1 MITVK
6 NELQDDWEDTLWEK
20 RCGIQT
26 WMLATYE
33 LKYPFTQNKIF
44 IQTPTQTTCDL
55 KTFETNKI
63 AKNEKWHPKIHNR
76 FQLITKIF
84 FFPSKFP
91 PLKDSLHISSVL
103 YKNITLN
110 IQTSTFK
117 NNKSLYVC
125 LIDSS
130 KVAIFTLCVDKLC
143 NDEKTSQIFRMPE
156 LIRWDSSSHYLPN
169 EKYWKYYNW

>member
-1 MITVK
+1 MWKAIKPRLDDKLLKAGSNDANSSNVATNEDVEMITVK

-103 YKNITLN
+103 YKNI
-110 IQTSTFK
+110 SDVYF
-117 NNKSLYVC
+117 
-125 LIDSS
+125 
-130 KVAIFTLCVDKLC
+130 
-143 NDEKTSQIFRMPE
+143 
-156 LIRWDSSSHYLPN
+156 
-169 EKYWKYYNW
+169 

>member
-1 MITVK
+1 MWKAIKPRLDDKLLKAGSNDANSSNVATNEDVEMITVK
-6 NELQDDWEDTLWEK
+6 NELQDDWEDTNEK
-20 RCGIQT
+20 KDVAFKHLNCW

-84 FFPSKFP
+84 FFPSNFP
-91 PLKDSLHISSVL
+91 LLKIPFTNRAFFIRTLPSTFRRLLLKTINLYMSVL
-103 YKNITLN
+103 SI
-110 IQTSTFK
+110 
-117 NNKSLYVC
+117 
-125 LIDSS
+125 
-130 KVAIFTLCVDKLC
+130 VAK
-143 NDEKTSQIFRMPE
+143 
-156 LIRWDSSSHYLPN
+156 
-169 EKYWKYYNW
+169 